1 MAEESGQRIQDRTI
15 FNAYKKMIGVQSL
28 ESPAYFVAPRR
39 FLGNQLASYGQA
51 LRFKLKI
58 ISTGERVESTSEDVI
73 IEGGVRERRLSVGLG
88 ITDQDNPQPGT
99 GVYLSHKLKE
109 LGKNKEIFKN
119 FT

>member
-99 GVYLSHKLKE
+99 GVYLSHKLKK
-109 LGKNKEIFKN
+109 LGKNKEIYKN